1 MKLVYVCECCDSV
14 IKEVVLPAGLPEN
27 APNLTGSGLRDIM
40 DLDGGEGEVVLS
52 DLATTAGKC
61 CTAGRKA
68 LTSADRFCIEDA

>member
-1 MKLVYVCECCDSV
+1 LKLVYVCECCDSV

-52 DLATTAGKC
+52 DLCDDCREILYGGPESTYFSGPV
-61 CTAGRKA
+61 
-68 LTSADRFCIEDA
+68 LH